1 VPEFC
6 VVVIEREQVVTG
18 GNGVELVA
26 NVEVGTKRALHGSLT
41 TSDEKTERNG
51 DIVDNILESVIVFN
65 GRGKGWPMTEQLA
78 DRFMIGDVDVLDL
91 ELVEVGTDVCGLFAR
106 KGTAESVG

>member
-26 NVEVGTKRALHGSLT
+26 NVEVGTKCALHGSLT
-41 TSDEKTERNG
+41 TCDGKTERNR
-51 DIVDNILESVIVFN
+51 DIVDRILESVIVFN
-65 GRGKGWPMTEQLA
+65 GREKGWLMTEQLA
-78 DRFMIGDVDVLDL
+78 DRFTIGDVGVLDL
-91 ELVEVGTDVCGLFAR
+91 KFVEVGTDVSGLFAR